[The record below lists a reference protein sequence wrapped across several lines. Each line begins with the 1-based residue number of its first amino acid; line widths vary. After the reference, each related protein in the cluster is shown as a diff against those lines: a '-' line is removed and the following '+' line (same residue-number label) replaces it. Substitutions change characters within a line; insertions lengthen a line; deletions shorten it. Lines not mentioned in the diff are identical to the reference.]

1 MFLDISAGLWRR
13 EEKELTLPVRS
24 GRGWGEEGAADA
36 KTLREQEEMTDVS
49 KGNAGRGQWGGVA

>member
-1 MFLDISAGLWRR
+1 M
-13 EEKELTLPVRS
+13 PVRS